1 MKLENKFVNQD
12 FNMHTNLW
20 TPKKISNVPYK
31 KLYDSKFHYMN
42 EFFDD
47 LNNFYTDSFIFF
59 IYIFII
65 LMLYR

>member
-31 KLYDSKFHYMN
+31 KLYDSKFHMN